1 MHQSGA
7 NIGKIKLQKVVLSE
21 RVSSL

>member
-7 NIGKIKLQKVVLSE
+7 NIGKNKLQKVVLLE
-21 RVSSL
+21 RVSS